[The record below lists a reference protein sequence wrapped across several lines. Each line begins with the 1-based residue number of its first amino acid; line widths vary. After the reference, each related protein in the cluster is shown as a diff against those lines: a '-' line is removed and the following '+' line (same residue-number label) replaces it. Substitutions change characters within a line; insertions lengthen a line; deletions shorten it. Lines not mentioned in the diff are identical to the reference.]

1 MEKVYEYDNN
11 DTVNPL
17 TFDIDG
23 ASAVPYPGRD
33 LRKADRSVPEQASEK

>member
-1 MEKVYEYDNN
+1 MENVYEYDNN
-11 DTVNPL
+11 DSVNPL

-23 ASAVPYPGRD
+23 VSAVSYSGRD